1 MKIKDLIQGLDISEI
16 HGDIEKEVKGIS
28 YDSRRLKAGDLFV
41 ALRGTHLDGHD
52 FIKDA
57 LAKGASALV
66 LESVPEANLSVPII
80 KVKNSRKALSRLAI
94 NFFNPC
100 LERMNII
107 GITGTNGKTTTSYLV
122 ESILKS
128 AHKEVGVIGTVSY
141 RFCGKEFRAN
151 VTTPESLELMQ
162 MLREMSDNG
171 IDYVVMEVSSHSLVQ
186 GRVNGC
192 PFRIAVFTNIT
203 RDHLDYHGSI
213 QEYFNAKKR
222 LFLEYSPDFCV
233 INSDDPFGRIL
244 AGEIKNSSVI
254 SYGLESGDVCAK
266 NIQIDKSGIKAELLL
281 PNNKSL
287 IIHSPLLGRF
297 NLYNILAA
305 VAVSY
310 CLGIEVSYIQEGIKR
325 VDRVPGRMELIKNS
339 NSPFVIVDYAHTP
352 DALLKVLET
361 LRSVF
366 DKKIIT
372 VFGCGGN
379 RDKGKREDMGRIA
392 ALYSDFVIITSDN
405 PRSEDPLSIMRQIEK
420 GVKEIRDSGY
430 LLEVK
435 REEAIKRAIKIAQK
449 EDVVLIAGKGH
460 ENYQIIGDK
469 KIPFDDRAVAKKIL
483 KDYYVE
489 C

>member
-1 MKIKDLIQGLDISEI
+1 MRIKDLIHGLEI
-16 HGDIEKEVKGIS
+16 LEICGDLEKEVRGIS
-28 YDSRRLKAGDLFV
+28 YDSRRLKAGELFV
-41 ALRGTHLDGHD
+41 ALKGSYLDGHN

-57 LAKGASALV
+57 LTKGASALV
-66 LESVPEANLSVPII
+66 LEYIPDINLAVPII
-80 KVKNSRKALSRLAI
+80 KVKNSRKALSQLAI

-100 LERMNII
+100 FEKMNII
-107 GITGTNGKTTTSYLV
+107 GITGTNGKTTTSYLI

-128 AHKEVGVIGTVSY
+128 AHKEVGVIGTVNY

-162 MLREMSDNG
+162 MLREMSENG
-171 IDYVVMEVSSHSLVQ
+171 VDYVVMEVSSHSLAQ

-233 INSDDPFGRIL
+233 INSDDPFGKIL
-244 AGEIKNSSVI
+244 ISEIKNSSVL

-297 NLYNILAA
+297 NLYNILAS

-310 CLGIEVSYIQEGIKR
+310 CLDIELSYIQEGINR
-325 VDRVPGRMELIKNS
+325 VNRVPGRMELIKNG

-372 VFGCGGN
+372 VFGCGGD
-379 RDKGKREDMGRIA
+379 RDKGKREDMGKIA
-392 ALYSDFVIITSDN
+392 ALHSDVVIITSDN

-420 GVKEIRDSGY
+420 GVKEIRDSCY
-430 LLEVK
+430 FLEVK
-435 REEAIKRAIKIAQK
+435 REEAIKKAIEIAQ
-449 EDVVLIAGKGH
+449 EQDVVFIAGKGH
-460 ENYQIIGDK
+460 ENYQIIGNK
-469 KIPFDDRAVAKKIL
+469 KIPFDDRAVAKKLL

>member
-1 MKIKDLIQGLDISEI
+1 MCQ
-16 HGDIEKEVKGIS
+16 
-28 YDSRRLKAGDLFV
+28 
-41 ALRGTHLDGHD
+41 
-52 FIKDA
+52 
-57 LAKGASALV
+57 
-66 LESVPEANLSVPII
+66 
-80 KVKNSRKALSRLAI
+80 
-94 NFFNPC
+94 
-100 LERMNII
+100 
-107 GITGTNGKTTTSYLV
+107 
-122 ESILKS
+122 
-128 AHKEVGVIGTVSY
+128 
-141 RFCGKEFRAN
+141 
-151 VTTPESLELMQ
+151 
-162 MLREMSDNG
+162 
-171 IDYVVMEVSSHSLVQ
+171 
-186 GRVNGC
+186 
-192 PFRIAVFTNIT
+192 
-203 RDHLDYHGSI
+203 
-213 QEYFNAKKR
+213 
-222 LFLEYSPDFCV
+222 
-233 INSDDPFGRIL
+233 
-244 AGEIKNSSVI
+244 
-254 SYGLESGDVCAK
+254 

-325 VDRVPGRMELIKNS
+325 VDKVPGRMELIKNS

-372 VFGCGGN
+372 VFGCGGD

-392 ALYSDFVIITSDN
+392 ALHSDFVIITSDN

-483 KDYYVE
+483 KDYYVK